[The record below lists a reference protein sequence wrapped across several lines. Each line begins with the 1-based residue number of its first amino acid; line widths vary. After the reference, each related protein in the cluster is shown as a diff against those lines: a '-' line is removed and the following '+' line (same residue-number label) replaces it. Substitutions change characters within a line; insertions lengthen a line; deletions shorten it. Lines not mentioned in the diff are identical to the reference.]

1 MPDSPTPPLVLAS
14 SSPYRRELLARLEL
28 PHQCRSPDI
37 DESPRPGE
45 APRELAARLAVAKAR
60 ALVNAFP
67 AHLILGSDQV
77 AECDGEALGKPGGP
91 ERARAQLRRAS
102 GREVH
107 FHTAVAVLDTA
118 TGRLL
123 EARDFTRVVFRTLGE
138 TEIERYLERE
148 APWDCAGSFRAEGLG
163 ITLFEAVH
171 SEDPTALIGLPLI
184 RVAHLLRGFGVVLP

>member
-1 MPDSPTPPLVLAS
+1 MPDSPAPPLVLAS

-37 DESPRPGE
+37 DESPHPGE
-45 APRELAARLAVAKAR
+45 APRELAARLAAAKAR
-60 ALVNAFP
+60 ALADVFP

-77 AECDGEALGKPGGP
+77 AECDGEALGKPGGA
-91 ERARAQLRRAS
+91 ERAREQLRRAS

-123 EARDFTRVVFRTLGE
+123 CAQDLTRVVFRTLAE
-138 TEIERYLERE
+138 AEIVRYLERE

-184 RVAHLLRGFGVVLP
+184 RLARLLRGFGVTLP